1 MKSFF
6 PTFILTFILLNVQTQ
21 AQEIRVKSKI
31 QSAEVYLSQASLKH
45 QSNNFNLTKGHQ
57 VVIVEDIATSVI
69 PNTIQIS
76 GKGNFVILSS
86 QFQLNYITSKNV
98 SKKIQQLED
107 TLEILQNKKSTL
119 DIQIKTFD
127 DEENMLL
134 SNKSIGGQNTGV
146 SVTELEKMANFYR
159 NRLNDVRN
167 KKAELLPKIKKL
179 KEQIDNMQHQ
189 LNELNAQKN
198 KPVGEIQVEI
208 YANDNVNNAVLNVEY
223 ICNNAYWYPEY
234 EIRVNDLKQPA
245 QLLLKAQVVQNTG
258 IDWNNIQLSLSTS
271 APNMSHNKPELMPWW
286 LNYEYYPKPTYKS
299 KGRFKEEQK
308 QSVAYSE
315 APAVA
320 GDEIAITK
328 SAENAYEYTQSSE
341 KSTTQQ
347 YQIQIPVNIPA
358 NNKPARIDVQNQNID
373 ARYTY
378 YTAPKLSEYAYLIA
392 QITDWEKYNLMS
404 APLYIFIESSYIG
417 QSDINAD
424 ITKDTLQIS
433 LGIDK
438 NISVKR
444 QLVKKYNEKKIIGN
458 HRKETRGYEI
468 VVRNKKK
475 YPIDIIIED
484 QIPLSS
490 LQEIEIEL
498 LESSNANYDKTIGKL
513 QWKLTLQPDEE
524 KKIQFKFSVKYPKD
538 KIINL

>member
-1 MKSFF
+1 M
-6 PTFILTFILLNVQTQ
+6 NVQTQ

-286 LNYEYYPKPTYKS
+286 LNYEYYPKTTYKS

-347 YQIQIPVNIPA
+347 YQIQIPVNIPT

-392 QITDWEKYNLMS
+392 QLTDWEKYNLMS
-404 APLYIFIESSYIG
+404 APLYIFIENSYIG
-417 QSDINAD
+417 QSEINAD

-444 QLVKKYNEKKIIGN
+444 QLVKKYNEKKIIGLN
-458 HRKETRGYEI
+458 RKETRGYEI
-468 VVRNKKK
+468 IVRNKKK
-475 YPIDIIIED
+475 YPTDIIIED

-490 LQEIEIEL
+490 LQEIEVEL
-498 LESSNANYDKTIGKL
+498 LESSNANYDKTTGKL
-513 QWKLTLQPDEE
+513 QWKLSLHSDEE

>member
-513 QWKLTLQPDEE
+513 QWKLSLQPDDE
-524 KKIQFKFSVKYPKD
+524 KKFQFKFSVKYPKD